1 MRYGR
6 HAFWG
11 RNAVRAFPYLPE
23 RKVLAQPQPSLR
35 ARRSVHGPRAAGPR
49 ILESGRKRT
58 GDGGGANS
66 STWYGLACS
75 AHLRASEARHSC
87 CSRNAPIWGARAW
100 MMELLKSERQCSR
113 RACMIELS
121 HAARADLST
130 KGPRNL
136 AKRTE
141 LCLFRAC
148 GPAQQTPHHTDSS
161 ASRKCS
167 RVVCYLQPAGRATS
181 NTATRA
187 EVSSE

>member
-1 MRYGR
+1 VRYGR

-11 RNAVRAFPYLPE
+11 RNAVRAFPSVKYSPNPNQVCAHVEVCTALGLQG
-23 RKVLAQPQPSLR
+23 LAFWR
-35 ARRSVHGPRAAGPR
+35 AG
-49 ILESGRKRT
+49 ESGQ
-58 GDGGGANS
+58 GIGANS

-100 MMELLKSERQCSR
+100 MVELLKSERQCSR

-130 KGPRNL
+130 KGPRNM

>member
-1 MRYGR
+1 MCTALGLQGL
-6 HAFWG
+6 AFW
-11 RNAVRAFPYLPE
+11 RA
-23 RKVLAQPQPSLR
+23 
-35 ARRSVHGPRAAGPR
+35 G
-49 ILESGRKRT
+49 ESGQ
-58 GDGGGANS
+58 GIGANS

-113 RACMIELS
+113 RACMVERSAMQPGLS
-121 HAARADLST
+121 DLST

-148 GPAQQTPHHTDSS
+148 GPGNKHRTTLTQARRANARVSFVIYSRRGVQHPTPQHAQRSV
-161 ASRKCS
+161 ASRWCIAPWCGFNYTGRNLNAGVS
-167 RVVCYLQPAGRATS
+167 FAFISVESVVQ
-181 NTATRA
+181 
-187 EVSSE
+187 